1 MKLKGVIVIV
11 RLPFLIL
18 ALILGIL
25 GASLAWYEHQVYG
38 DVAFNLGYA
47 FIAGFGLISAHASV
61 NIWNDFFDARS
72 KLDYRITRTPF
83 SGGSGAIPGGL
94 LTQRQ
99 AMWLGI
105 ITAAIASAVGI
116 FFCIVSG
123 WLLLPLIA
131 VAGIIVL
138 IYTPFILKTPYPEW
152 SAGLGLGVL
161 PVIGAYFVQ
170 TGVYHAT
177 ALIASIPSGLLVHN
191 LLLFNE
197 FSDAEAD
204 KTVKRRTLPI
214 IAGKKFAAIFYSV
227 FNLFT
232 YLWIIAWVIAGQMP
246 VWSLLALLTL
256 PFAFRAIKGAFQYD
270 DLKKLIPAQG
280 INVLVVLLTQL
291 FMAIGFIVAGAMK

>member
-1 MKLKGVIVIV
+1 MVIV

-18 ALILGIL
+18 ALILAIL
-25 GASLAWYEHQVYG
+25 GAGIAWYEHQVFG
-38 DVAFNLGYA
+38 GTFNLGYA
-47 FIAGFGLISAHASV
+47 FLAGFGLISAHASV

-105 ITAAIASAVGI
+105 ITAAISTAIGL
-116 FFCIVSG
+116 FFCIVVS
-123 WLLLPLIA
+123 WWLLPLIA
-131 VAGIIVL
+131 LAGLIIL
-138 IYTPFILKTPYPEW
+138 IYTPFILHTPYPEW
-152 SAGLGLGVL
+152 SAGLGLGIL

-170 TGVYHAT
+170 TGSYST
-177 ALIASIPSGLLVHN
+177 SILIASIPSGFLVHN

-197 FSDAEAD
+197 FPDAEAD

-214 IAGKKFAAIFYSV
+214 IAGKKFAAVFYSA
-227 FNLFT
+227 FNVFT
-232 YLWIIAWVIAGQMP
+232 YLWVIAWVIAGRMP
-246 VWSLLALLTL
+246 VWSLLGLLTL
-256 PFAFRAIKGAFQYD
+256 PFAFRAIRGSFQFD
-270 DLKKLIPAQG
+270 DMKKLIPAQG

-291 FMAIGFIVAGAMK
+291 FMAIGFIIAGALKS